1 LQDDTTSTFA
11 TQIGLKWQTPVF
23 NGGSQVID
31 YAVWYDNASDGAVF
45 TKLDEFITTTSY
57 IVIGLVQGKT
67 YQFKV

>member
-1 LQDDTTSTFA
+1 
-11 TQIGLKWQTPVF
+11 VF
-23 NGGSQVID
+23 NGGSQVIA
-31 YAVWYDNASDGAVF
+31 YAVWYDPASDGAVF